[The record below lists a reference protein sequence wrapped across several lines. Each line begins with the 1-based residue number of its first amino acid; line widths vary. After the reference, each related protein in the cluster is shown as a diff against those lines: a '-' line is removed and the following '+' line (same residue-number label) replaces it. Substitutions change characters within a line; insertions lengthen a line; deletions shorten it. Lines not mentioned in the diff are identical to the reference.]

1 MHPNHLP
8 IRHYR
13 PARITLHCRR
23 VSNDQ
28 ACRAHCGC
36 PISRPRRRQRAEVHT
51 WPRLNVLGLPA
62 ETEGERSR
70 KWSRPRPEGQRR
82 RIRGLGQAHES
93 DIGTA
98 HNAHV
103 NGVVRGAVDTHAHT
117 GAPAPRK
124 KVRAREHDVR
134 SDECTGA
141 VAAWRGEAG
150 NGAVEVGRHGGD
162 GSDLPL
168 RP

>member
-1 MHPNHLP
+1 MHPDHLP

-28 ACRAHCGC
+28 ACRAHRGL
-36 PISRPRRRQRAEVHT
+36 PIPRPRRRQRAEVHA
-51 WPRLNVLGLPA
+51 WPRLDVLGLP
-62 ETEGERSR
+62 TEPESE
-70 KWSRPRPEGQRR
+70 RPRKRARHGPEGQHR
-82 RIRGLGQAHES
+82 RIRGFRQAHES

-98 HNAHV
+98 HDVHMS
-103 NGVVRGAVDTHAHT
+103 GVVRGAVDTHAHT

-141 VAAWRGEAG
+141 VAAWRGEASG
-150 NGAVEVGRHGGD
+150 GAVEVGRHGGD